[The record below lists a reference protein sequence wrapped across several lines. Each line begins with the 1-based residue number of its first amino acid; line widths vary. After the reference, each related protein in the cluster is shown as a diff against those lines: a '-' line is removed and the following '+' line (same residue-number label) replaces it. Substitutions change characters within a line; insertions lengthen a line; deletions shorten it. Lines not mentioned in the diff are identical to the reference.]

1 MEAINGAAGAPA
13 PVGAYSQATK
23 SAGLVFCAGQVALDA
38 DSGKLVADD
47 VAGQCKQV
55 LKNLDAVL
63 RAAGSAPEK
72 ILMTTIF
79 LADIKDA
86 AAVNELYAGFVNP
99 EAPPARQT
107 LAVKDL
113 PLGALVEIS
122 VIAAE

>member
-23 SAGLVFCAGQVALDA
+23 SGGLVFCAGQVALDA

-63 RAAGSAPEK
+63 QAAGSSPEK

-79 LADIKDA
+79 LANISDA
-86 AAVNELYAGFVNP
+86 AAVNELYAEFVNS